1 MGVVEDLAADL
12 GPDRVRPGGPE
23 DAIGGL
29 VPAAVAEPLSP
40 EAIALVLRRAGADG
54 LAVRVRGGGTK
65 QAWTA
70 PPSRLDVVLSTT
82 ALDRLVDHAP
92 GDMTC
97 VAEAGMPLAAL
108 AAAISDVTTHRQRLM
123 LDPPGGAAATLGGV
137 LACAASGPR
146 RTRYGTP
153 RDLVLGARY
162 VTGDGLAA
170 KTGGRVVKNVA
181 GYDVAKLL
189 IGSHG
194 SLAVITEVALKLHPL
209 PDAAR
214 TAVLRTTDPAAAA
227 AFCDAVRDAPVTP
240 ALVEVAW
247 PEGVVMV
254 RVESTAD
261 GADAQIAHLRGL
273 ADIEVP
279 DETAADALA
288 ADLAARAWAGADA
301 VLAVGVRPS
310 RLADL
315 LRLAAAH
322 DAVLVVRAGV
332 CAGELALP
340 DADPERAGRVAAAV
354 RALGGNV
361 QVRRGDGLHAAL
373 TVDPDPAL
381 AGIEDALRRGL
392 DPHGVLAGAAR

>member
-1 MGVVEDLAADL
+1 MDLVEALAADL
-12 GPDRVRPGGPE
+12 GPDRVRPGCPD

-29 VPAAVAEPLSP
+29 VPRAVAEPLSP
-40 EAIALVLRRAGADG
+40 EAIALVLRRAGTDG

-70 PPSRLDVVLSTT
+70 PPGRLDVVLSTC

-97 VAEAGMPLAAL
+97 VAEAGMPLASL
-108 AAAISDVTTHRQRLM
+108 SAAIADVTTHRQRLM
-123 LDPPGGAAATLGGV
+123 LDPPGGPEATLGGV
-137 LACAASGPR
+137 LATAASGPR
-146 RTRYGTP
+146 RVRYGTP

-170 KTGGRVVKNVA
+170 KAGGRVVKNVA

-214 TAVLRTTDPAAAA
+214 TVVLCTADADAAA
-227 AFCDAVRDAPVTP
+227 AFCDALRDAPVTP

-247 PEGVVMV
+247 PEGVLLV
-254 RVESTAD
+254 RVESTEE
-261 GADAQIAHLRGL
+261 GADAQVACLRGIGPVEVL
-273 ADIEVP
+273 A
-279 DETAADALA
+279 ETDADARTRELA
-288 ADLAARAWAGADA
+288 GRAWAGDGA
-301 VLAVGVRPS
+301 VLAVGIPPA

-315 LRLAAAH
+315 LRLAAAEGCE
-322 DAVLVVRAGV
+322 LVARATV
-332 CAGELALP
+332 CAGELRLP
-340 DADPERAGRVAAAV
+340 DADPERAARVAAGIRALDGNVQARRGDGVHAAV
-354 RALGGNV
+354 RAE
-361 QVRRGDGLHAAL
+361 
-373 TVDPDPAL
+373 PDPA
-381 AGIEDALRRGL
+381 AARIEAALKDGL
-392 DPHGVLAGAAR
+392 DPHGVLAGATR